1 MEIIYLGHSSFRISG
16 KTTKL
21 ITDPFDPEKV
31 GLKFPKAEADIVTV
45 SHSHFDH
52 NKVDL
57 VENVRKIVD
66 GPGEYEIGG
75 VSIIGIH
82 TFHDNKK
89 GAERGKNTIYV
100 IEIDGI
106 KLLHLGDLGHSL
118 TEAQKSEI
126 GDIDVMFIPVG
137 GVYTIDAKEA
147 FEIVKSI
154 SPHIVIPMHYKLPD
168 AKDGGASSKLGGVDE
183 FLTISGLAVEKL
195 PKLNVKE
202 GMFTPDE
209 IKIVVLDAKK

>member
-1 MEIIYLGHSSFRISG
+1 MEISYLGHSSFRLSG
-16 KTTKL
+16 KSVKL
-21 ITDPFDPEKV
+21 IMDPFDPEKV
-31 GLKFPKAEADIVTV
+31 GLKFPKTQADIVTI

-52 NKVDL
+52 NRVDL
-57 VENVRKIVD
+57 VEDVRKVVD

-75 VSIIGIH
+75 VSIIGLDS
-82 TFHDNKK
+82 FHDNKK
-89 GAERGKNTIYV
+89 GAEKGKNTIYV
-100 IEIDGI
+100 IEMDGV

-118 TEAQKSEI
+118 IEAQKSEI

-137 GVYTIDAKEA
+137 GEYTIGPKEA

-154 SPHIVIPMHYKLPD
+154 SPHVVIPMHYKTPGI
-168 AKDGGASSKLGGVDE
+168 KEDE
-183 FLTISGLAVEKL
+183 FGKLQSVDDFLTLSGLTVEKL
-195 PKLNVKE
+195 TKLNVKE